1 MTPPSG
7 KDPTGPAVGEAA
19 ALERSLA
26 RLLTIGTYGAV
37 ALLTIGLALL
47 LAAGL
52 DLRSGGPAFDAGR
65 LVGDLAAGRPAGFL
79 WLGLVVVIATPAVRV
94 VASLIGYLQR
104 GERAMAVVAGL
115 ILIVIATSVALAKG
129 LEG

>member
-1 MTPPSG
+1 MTTPSSQGPSG
-7 KDPTGPAVGEAA
+7 PATGDAA

-37 ALLTIGLALL
+37 ALLSIGLVLL

-52 DLRSGGPAFDAGR
+52 DPLSGGPPFDAGR
-65 LVGDLAAGRPAGFL
+65 LVGDLAASRPAGFL
-79 WLGLVVVIATPAVRV
+79 WLGLVVVVATPAVRV
-94 VASLIGYLQR
+94 AASLIGYLHR